1 MEPRPMYGRK
11 PIYTDVD
18 EVTEEN
24 IFAVLGA
31 AWPVHEKNRDDIQ
44 YLWDYYK
51 GKQPILMRIKEVRP
65 EILNKIVE
73 NRANE
78 IVEFKSGYLIGEP
91 VQYVGRSEADAVSE
105 AVLQLND
112 FMFSEDKDGVDKEIV
127 DWFHI
132 CGTSYRC
139 VLPESGRAE
148 DEAPFSLYAL
158 DPRGTFIIYHRGIG
172 HRPMLGVTYVVH
184 ADNSLTISAYT
195 KTRYY
200 EINYGDAADV
210 GLALPP
216 LNGLTRNE
224 GHLCGDIP
232 IIEYPA
238 NKARLGAFEIV
249 LPILDAVNDMTS
261 NRTDAIEQIVQ
272 ALLVFEGLNIDDE
285 QFNVVKK
292 NGAVCLPEGTKA
304 YYIAQELNQTQT
316 QTFVDY
322 LDQQIL
328 LICGMPNRNGG
339 SSTSDTGSA
348 VLLRDGW
355 SDAEARAR
363 DSELMFKKSEK
374 QFLRIVL
381 NIVKTMRD
389 IDLSLSEVE
398 IRFTRRNYEN
408 IQSKAQVLTTMLAN
422 DKIHPRLAFE
432 HCGMFVDAELAYK
445 ESMEYYDE
453 AQARAVDELNEFTDA
468 ETERA
473 RAEANN
479 GEEETQ
485 DV

>member
-11 PIYTDVD
+11 VIYTDAD
-18 EVTEEN
+18 EITREN
-24 IFAVLGA
+24 IFSVLSE
-31 AWPVHEKNRDDIQ
+31 AWPIHMKNRNDIQ
-44 YLWDYYK
+44 YLWEYYK
-51 GKQPILMRIKEVRP
+51 GKQPILERVKQVRP

-91 VQYVGRSEADAVSE
+91 VQYVGRTEADEVSNAVMK
-105 AVLQLND
+105 LND
-112 FMFSEDKDGVDKEIV
+112 FMFAEDKDGVDKELV

-132 CGTSYRC
+132 CGTSYRL
-139 VLPESGRAE
+139 VMPEKGKAE

-158 DPRGTFIIYHRGIG
+158 DPRGTFVVYHRGVG
-172 HRPMLGVTYVVH
+172 HRPMLGVTYTVH
-184 ADNSLTISAYT
+184 SDNSITLSAYT
-195 KTRYY
+195 RNRYY
-200 EINYGDAADV
+200 EIYYGNVLDV
-210 GLALPP
+210 GANIAP
-216 LNGLTRNE
+216 LDGIKRDE
-224 GHLCGDIP
+224 GHICGDIP

-249 LPILDAVNDMTS
+249 LPLLDAVNDACS
-261 NRTDAIEQIVQ
+261 NRMDGVEQFIQ
-272 ALLVFEGLNIDDE
+272 ALLVLKGVDIDSE
-285 QFNVVKK
+285 QFKALK
-292 NGAVCLPEGTKA
+292 ENGGLCIPGEADA
-304 YYIAQELNQTQT
+304 YYLTQELNQTQT

-322 LDQQIL
+322 LDQSIL

-374 QFLRIVL
+374 RFLRIVL
-381 NIVKTMRD
+381 NIISSMRD
-389 IDLSLSEVE
+389 VELRLSSVE
-398 IRFTRRNYEN
+398 IRFTRRNYEH
-408 IQSKAQVLTTMLAN
+408 IQSKAQVLTTMLSN

-445 ESMEYYDE
+445 ESMDYYAE
-453 AQARAVDELNEFTDA
+453 EQKRAQAELAAYTEQQTAIARREA
-468 ETERA
+468 EDG
-473 RAEANN
+473 EA
-479 GEEETQ
+479 EEEN
-485 DV
+485 V